1 MEVWNEP
8 AVLFEKSTMFTKS
21 RFCKI
26 YKVTSE
32 NPSGYLPH
40 SHDYMQIWYITRGC
54 CEHWV
59 EGQKHLMARGDIFIV
74 PPKVEHQVVRL
85 EDAEIISCEFS
96 FDHFFPPKEN
106 SAYQQVHEAALNLS
120 FAWLFLKDA
129 DDIHSQF
136 SLRPE
141 TGERVNTLMNAMLV
155 EYENGD
161 IYYEEFLRVQ
171 IMELLLVLA
180 REYSQSP
187 QSHTAAAVYDNT
199 SLWWKMP
206 SGMWKR
212 ITTSRSSWRMCAVS
226 PWCPKHIS
234 AICSSC
240 SPSRPWWSIL

>member
-96 FDHFFPPKEN
+96 FDHFFAEGEQRL
-106 SAYQQVHEAALNLS
+106 SAGA
-120 FAWLFLKDA
+120 
-129 DDIHSQF
+129 
-136 SLRPE
+136 
-141 TGERVNTLMNAMLV
+141 
-155 EYENGD
+155 
-161 IYYEEFLRVQ
+161 
-171 IMELLLVLA
+171 
-180 REYSQSP
+180 
-187 QSHTAAAVYDNT
+187 
-199 SLWWKMP
+199 
-206 SGMWKR
+206 
-212 ITTSRSSWRMCAVS
+212 
-226 PWCPKHIS
+226 
-234 AICSSC
+234 
-240 SPSRPWWSIL
+240 